1 MLEYGHWASEVVL
14 DYLELQGAMAR
25 SRKWEEIKKV
35 VNEALNTWRNDCT
48 SAMRKKKYIG
58 KKMYGTL

>member
-1 MLEYGHWASEVVL
+1 MLEYGNWASEVVL

-35 VNEALNTWRNDCT
+35 VNEALNTRRNDCT
-48 SAMRKKKYIG
+48 SAMRKKYIG